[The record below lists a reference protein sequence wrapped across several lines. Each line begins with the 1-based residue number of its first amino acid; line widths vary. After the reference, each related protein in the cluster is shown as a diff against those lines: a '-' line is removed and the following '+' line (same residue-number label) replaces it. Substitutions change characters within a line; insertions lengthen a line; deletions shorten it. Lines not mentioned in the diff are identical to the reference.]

1 MGSNPNPG
9 TSGRKS
15 MPLRLYNTLT
25 RTKEAF
31 KTIHTNRVCMFVCG
45 PTVYDHSH
53 LGHARTYIAFDIIAR
68 YLRYKGYSLFYLMN
82 ITDVDDKIIA
92 RAEESHIEPMEL
104 ARTFES
110 QFHEDMKALGV
121 DSVNLYARASE
132 HIPEIIG
139 QIKRLVQK
147 GYAYETETGVYYDI
161 KKFEE
166 FGKLSHQKL
175 EEVKKH
181 RIELDQTKRDPQD
194 FALWKK
200 RKSGLRWDSLWG
212 EGRPGWHIEDTAIS
226 ERYLGQQYDI
236 HGGAIDLIFPHHESE
251 IVQMESISGKKPIVN
266 YWLHT
271 GFLKVAGE
279 KMAKSLGNFVTIRDA
294 LEHYDTEV
302 LRLFFGS
309 THYRSPIDYTEKSLQ
324 QAKNSLETLYT
335 TIENIRDLETKED
348 KELTKGEKELQ
359 KELQKTKKNFLV
371 AMNDDFNTP
380 LAISHLFD
388 ISKKVNIFAA
398 ERTKIN
404 RKILK
409 EIIDTFKELGGILGI
424 LRREKVMVEEELIEK
439 LVELIIELRREF
451 RRRKDFAVSDK
462 IRAELGRLGIMLED
476 TSQGVR
482 WRKH

>member
-1 MGSNPNPG
+1 
-9 TSGRKS
+9 
-15 MPLRLYNTLT
+15 MPLKLYNTLP
-25 RTKEAF
+25 RTKEVF
-31 KTIHTNRVCMFVCG
+31 KPIHTNRVCMFVCG

-92 RAEESHIEPMEL
+92 RAEAGHIEPMEL

-110 QFHEDMKALGV
+110 QFHEDMEALGV

-139 QIKRLVQK
+139 QINRLVQK
-147 GYAYETETGVYYDI
+147 GYAYETVTGVYYDI

-181 RIELDQTKRDPQD
+181 RIELDETKRDPQD

-200 RKSGLRWDSLWG
+200 RKSGLKWDSPWG

-251 IVQMESISGKKPIVN
+251 IVQMESISGKKPMVN

-271 GFLKVAGE
+271 GFLKVGGE
-279 KMAKSLGNFVTIRDA
+279 KMAKSLGNFVTVRNA
-294 LEHYDTEV
+294 VEHYDAEV

-335 TIENIRDLETKED
+335 ALENIRELETKED
-348 KELTKGEKELQ
+348 KELTKEEKELL
-359 KELQKTKKNFLV
+359 KELQKTKKSFLA
-371 AMNDDFNTP
+371 AMDDDFNTP

-398 ERTKIN
+398 ERTKMN
-404 RKILK
+404 RKTLK
-409 EIIDTFKELGGILGI
+409 EIVDTFKELGGILGI
-424 LRREKVMVEEELIEK
+424 LQREKVTVEEELVEK

-451 RRRKDFAVSDK
+451 RKRKDFVVSDK
-462 IRAELGRLGIMLED
+462 IRAELGRLSIMLED
-476 TSQGVR
+476 TSQSVR